1 MDLYRSENKLQLN
14 MSLLFLQ
21 FIVSVFFID
30 SAEMKHKKQLINKD
44 K

>member
-1 MDLYRSENKLQLN
+1 MDLYRSENKLQSN

-21 FIVSVFFID
+21 FIVSFRFKD